1 MSVKPKRQ
9 VFGIVVRVSRVMG
22 LILIALAILGL
33 PQMRFLTGRLA
44 ASFGLIMSVALGL
57 AGVAWLI
64 GVQVFL
70 HFLIDTCLAIS
81 PGSAILLANSFG
93 VRPGSPMRPI
103 PAALRVLIQ
112 RNVKSRKKNMKRYF
126 GLACMGTTMGTR
138 VAPSGDFFGTS
149 HSTQSNPSLNLPNSH
164 ALNNSVGLS

>member
-9 VFGIVVRVSRVMG
+9 VFGVALGISRAMG

-44 ASFGLIMSVALGL
+44 ASLGLIMSVALGL

-70 HFLIDTCLAIS
+70 HFFDRYLS
-81 PGSAILLANSFG
+81 
-93 VRPGSPMRPI
+93 
-103 PAALRVLIQ
+103 
-112 RNVKSRKKNMKRYF
+112 RN
-126 GLACMGTTMGTR
+126 
-138 VAPSGDFFGTS
+138 
-149 HSTQSNPSLNLPNSH
+149 
-164 ALNNSVGLS
+164 